1 MDRRRVHHLRRDLL
15 RRGGNCLVILVC
27 VFLLYVGPGTTSA
40 STLQS
45 VTTIDEV
52 LARISETSSAA
63 VAAAVTDTPTGTEA
77 LLVAMLPVAIPVLD
91 CS

>member
-1 MDRRRVHHLRRDLL
+1 MASNIV
-15 RRGGNCLVILVC
+15 VLVC

-52 LARISETSSAA
+52 LARMLGASSAA
-63 VAAAVTDTPTGTEA
+63 VAAAVTELRLLSWVSPRVIDTRG
-77 LLVAMLPVAIPVLD
+77 
-91 CS
+91 